1 MFADNVFYYYLSSK
15 EPRHPTTSDESPIR
29 TAFWALEETYLC
41 ICICISDR
49 CLCAISMKASRARR
63 CLVRNELTTVIAGP
77 GRQCY
82 FHMPLTGLFKRE
94 ARSFEQFLILAPS
107 YNCKFSCMCNRKY
120 LNGFIWP
127 SMLLSYA
134 TDQPFQERQEASE
147 CHLQERSFLGK
158 HVHRAQ

>member
-1 MFADNVFYYYLSSK
+1 MN
-15 EPRHPTTSDESPIR
+15 I
-29 TAFWALEETYLC
+29 WALEETYLC

-63 CLVRNELTTVIAGP
+63 CLVRNELTTVIAGA

-82 FHMPLTGLFKRE
+82 FHMPLTGIFKRE
-94 ARSFEQFLILAPS
+94 AKSFEQFLILAPS
-107 YNCKFSCMCNRKY
+107 YNCTFSCMCNRKY

-134 TDQPFQERQEASE
+134 TDRPFQERGKELLSAICKNVHSWASTYI
-147 CHLQERSFLGK
+147 
-158 HVHRAQ
+158 VHSNCYFQAPLNGTFICY

>member
-1 MFADNVFYYYLSSK
+1 MVDNKQQRNVCRQCSLLLSQFQVNK
-15 EPRHPTTSDESPIR
+15 TSNHLRGVTNMNSFLGVGRNILVY
-29 TAFWALEETYLC
+29 F
-41 ICICISDR
+41 IFDR

-134 TDQPFQERQEASE
+134 TDLPFQKR
-147 CHLQERSFLGK
+147 GK
-158 HVHRAQ
+158 KL